1 MLPAM
6 TGSKNVSNK
15 LQSNSTLFNLA
26 WFHDIENYG
35 QLKRVTLKDP
45 TVLNDG
51 HYKVIL
57 LWKNLESSLPYKK
70 HIAVQHFN
78 YFEKKLIRNPA

>member
-6 TGSKNVSNK
+6 IGSKNISNK

-35 QLKRVTLKDP
+35 QLERVTLKDP
-45 TVLNDG
+45 TILNDG

-57 LWKNLESSLPYKK
+57 LWKNLEYSLPYKK
-70 HIAVQHFN
+70 HTAVQHFN
-78 YFEKKLIRNPA
+78 YFEKKLIRNPV